1 MTVTE
6 PIPESLGF
14 SQVTVLGRD
23 GKELIVRV
31 PYLPGLTALRLEKR
45 VVNQLKKAMALYEKV
60 PKKEEGESEEDYKK
74 RATVPITEYLD
85 ILFDD
90 EGVQLEVEVICAALQ
105 VSEDEI
111 NNKYTA
117 DALNR
122 IYGVI
127 VQRDYKLQDIL
138 DTFKTRFGNIF
149 GPEEN
154 PQIPPAAS

>member
-85 ILFDD
+85 VLFDD
-90 EGVQLEVEVICAALQ
+90 EGVQLQVELVCVALKMT
-105 VSEDEI
+105 EDEI
-111 NNKYTA
+111 NEKFTV

-122 IYGVI
+122 IYGLI
-127 VQRDYKLQDIL
+127 IRRDYKLQDIL
-138 DTFKTRFGNIF
+138 ETFKDRFGNLF
-149 GPEEN
+149 GSEEN
-154 PQIPPAAS
+154 PQTTPGG